1 MLCLPKSSANNVR
14 TGIHTR
20 RLGGEGLILQLLRC
34 VLDGKGPWKQHRMV
48 KKNNKKN
55 KKKNKSH
62 KEGPSVSEGA
72 GAGESRETPDDSPL
86 MWFAGNDRCWGE
98 TRTSSLMHGNIRQ
111 RGPYLVFERAL
122 TFTHS
127 HTTFSP

>member
-1 MLCLPKSSANNVR
+1 MTGRGGVDFAAFEVR
-14 TGIHTR
+14 IGWQRPLEPT
-20 RLGGEGLILQLLRC
+20 Q
-34 VLDGKGPWKQHRMV
+34 DGKKKQ
-48 KKNNKKN
+48 KKQKT
-55 KKKNKSH
+55 NKSH

-98 TRTSSLMHGNIRQ
+98 TRTSSLMHGNIRR
-111 RGPYLVFERAL
+111 RGPYLVFEHAH